1 MRIAISNICKF
12 IITFLI
18 DRFKSMRT
26 HLFCIGCL
34 VCVIMTTAACQCTEK
49 GGFKGDLAYNLVSEQ
64 LEFGPRIPGSTGH
77 KETGDWI
84 LSKLISYGWAVEE
97 QWFEYRGVQIRNIV
111 GKWES
116 VEVTDYNNLIIL
128 GAHYDTRPVA
138 DLDPDEPMLPVPGAN
153 DGASGVAVLIELARS
168 LAFKEYPHPVWLVFF
183 DAEDSGRIDEWE
195 WIVGSTYF
203 ANSLNVDPDAVVIVD
218 MVGDSDLQLYYE
230 YNSDNVLAAEIW
242 ETGIE
247 LGYDAFI
254 PEYRYAILDDH
265 IPFINRGLPA
275 VVLIDFDYPFWHTT
289 EDTIDKVSA
298 DSLEQV
304 GVVLE
309 EWLWDRVGSR

>member
-1 MRIAISNICKF
+1 MRIANNHIRNI
-12 IITFLI
+12 IITLLI
-18 DRFKSMRT
+18 DCYKSMRT
-26 HLFCIGCL
+26 HVFRIGSL
-34 VCVIMTTAACQCTEK
+34 VCVISAVAACQCTENE
-49 GGFKGDLAYNLVSEQ
+49 GFTGEKAYKLVSEQ

-84 LSKLISYGWAVEE
+84 LTKLALYGWAVEE
-97 QWFEYRGVQIRNIV
+97 QWFEYRGVQIRNII

-116 VEVTDYNNLIIL
+116 ADETDYNNPIIL
-128 GAHYDTRPVA
+128 GAHYDTRPFA
-138 DLDPDEPMLPVPGAN
+138 DLDPDEPKLPVPGAN
-153 DGASGVAVLIELARS
+153 DGASGVAVLIELSRS
-168 LAFKEYPHPVWLVFF
+168 LAYKEYPHPVWLVFF

-218 MVGDSDLQLYYE
+218 MVGDRDLQLYYE

-247 LGYDAFI
+247 LGYAAFI

-265 IPFINRGLPA
+265 IPFINRGWPA
-275 VVLIDFDYPFWHTT
+275 VVLIDFDYRYWHTT

-309 EWLWDRVGSR
+309 EWLWENVDSR